1 VLATALLGAV
11 ASARLEAQAP
21 DSDCLAQAH
30 AAADVVSQR
39 LRQDELTD
47 ADWQATLV
55 GLHELYALEK
65 QCGASFGSDV
75 WRAYAAGLALAAN
88 SGHCDGLL
96 PEEALPLLQRLA
108 DDPRT
113 QRSFGVRRTVELS
126 LGVVLRH
133 EGRMLEARLRTAAS
147 IHFADSTPQWR
158 ASCWIE
164 LAQDQT
170 QLGEWGEAACAL
182 ESAETELRELAA
194 RPTTESVCDELEF
207 DLACARTRLEIVLGR
222 PDAAVAALH
231 RARELALLLDDDFTH
246 SQLLAREIDL
256 AYASDNDDL
265 LIARLEEER
274 AAGPLAPE
282 HAERLAFAYLDARA
296 DDELAQ
302 AHAAQLLSELASDA
316 LAPASLRASADV
328 GLGLFHRRRGD
339 LDAAARA
346 LARAAPRA
354 SDALEFELVAQ
365 LAALAVAK
373 GERGEALADELERL
387 RLNYDRALS
396 YWRSAPI
403 PPDGLGVMN
412 YRERRA
418 LVSELIRV
426 EHLVDP
432 THGPSRALARI
443 LSAEALGS
451 LARERGAQPVA
462 VERARQRLC
471 APGRGL
477 LLYVPGPERGYV
489 FTLDLAGVE
498 VHEVEGSPRWNKDQ
512 RELWRLLAQPPGR
525 GHHAERRRASY
536 DALIERLS
544 RALLPRGVQS
554 KLREWR
560 ELTLVGADMLG
571 YVPFECLRSEG
582 RELGLHWALCYAPSV
597 LLACDLAEHAL
608 VTPRFGLRLV
618 AAPHDTQHQERAAAP
633 RTIEW
638 DGTREQRLQEL
649 WSASV
654 RVSSG
659 ADATYA
665 ALLADAGADL
675 AVLEIL
681 AHGHYDPLHSP
692 PAAIALTPLG
702 KHSGMTYTSELA
714 QLRCPPIVALA
725 VCGAARG
732 PLRAGDAGAGHLG
745 GALVRSGARVALL
758 ATLDIEQAATEAL
771 LDATYRDLVL
781 HGTSTAEALRR
792 ARVSLA
798 ADARFADP
806 YYRSLVHCYGQGH
819 ESLVDARPPAAV
831 RARWEIGL
839 AVAATLAAAWLAF
852 SQRARRSLL
861 HVVRKP
867 RRGSTAD

>member
-1 VLATALLGAV
+1 
-11 ASARLEAQAP
+11 
-21 DSDCLAQAH
+21 LAQAQ
-30 AAADVVSQR
+30 AAADDVSQR
-39 LRQDELTD
+39 LRQDELTQ
-47 ADWQATLV
+47 ADWHATLAR
-55 GLHELYALEK
+55 LHELYALEK
-65 QCGASFGSDV
+65 MCGASFGSDV

-113 QRSFGVRRTVELS
+113 QRSFGVRKTVELS
-126 LGVVLRH
+126 LGVALRH
-133 EGRMLEARLRTAAS
+133 EGRMHEARLRTAAS
-147 IHFADSTPQWR
+147 IHFVDSTPQWR

-194 RPTTESVCDELEF
+194 RPTMDEECDELEF

-222 PDAAVAALH
+222 PDAAAAALH
-231 RARELALLLDDDFTH
+231 RARELAQALGDEFTR

-274 AAGPLAPE
+274 SAGPLAPE

-296 DDELAQ
+296 DDEEAQ
-302 AHAAQLLSELASDA
+302 TRAAQLLSELASDT
-316 LAPASLRASADV
+316 LAPASLRASAEV
-328 GLGLFHRRRGD
+328 GLGLFHRRRGE
-339 LDAAARA
+339 LDAAALA
-346 LARAAPRA
+346 LARSAPRA

-373 GERGEALADELERL
+373 GERGAALADELERL
-387 RLNYDRALS
+387 RLSYDRALS

-426 EHLVDP
+426 EQLVDS

-451 LARERGAQPVA
+451 LARERGAQPVD

-489 FTLDLAGVE
+489 FTVDLAGVE
-498 VHEVEGSPRWNKDQ
+498 VHEFEGSPRWNKEQ
-512 RELWRLLAQPPGR
+512 RELWRLLAQPPDR
-525 GHHAERRRASY
+525 EPQPERRRANY
-536 DALIERLS
+536 QVLIERLS
-544 RALLPRGVQS
+544 RALLPRAVQS

-560 ELTLVGADMLG
+560 ELTVVGVDMLG
-571 YVPFECLRSEG
+571 YVPFECLLSEG
-582 RELGLHWALCYAPSV
+582 RELGQGWALCYAPSV
-597 LLACDLAEHAL
+597 LLACELSENSLAA
-608 VTPRFGLRLV
+608 PRFGLRLV
-618 AAPHDTQHQERAAAP
+618 AAPHDAQHQVRGATRRP
-633 RTIEW
+633 IEW
-638 DGTREQRLQEL
+638 DGTREQRLKEL
-649 WSASV
+649 WSAAV

-659 ADATYA
+659 AAATYA
-665 ALLADAGADL
+665 ALLADTGADL

-692 PAAIALTPLG
+692 PAAIALTPHG
-702 KHSGMTYTSELA
+702 SHSGMAYTSELA
-714 QLRCPPIVALA
+714 RLHCPPIVALA

-745 GALVRSGARVALL
+745 GALVRGGARVALL
-758 ATLDIEQAATEAL
+758 ATLDIEQAATEEL
-771 LDATYRDLVL
+771 LDATYRELVR

-792 ARVSLA
+792 ARVALA
-798 ADARFADP
+798 ADERFADP
-806 YYRSLVHCYGQGH
+806 YYRSLVHCHGQGH
-819 ESLVDARPPAAV
+819 ELLVAARPPAGPHV
-831 RARWEIGL
+831 RWDLCL
-839 AVAATLAAAWLAF
+839 AVAATLAAAALAL
-852 SQRARRSLL
+852 SKRARHSIL
-861 HVVRKP
+861 HAGRKP
-867 RRGSTAD
+867 KRGSTAG

>member
-1 VLATALLGAV
+1 MGA
-11 ASARLEAQAP
+11 QGP
-21 DSDCLAQAH
+21 DCLSQAQT
-30 AAADVVSQR
+30 AADEVSQR
-39 LRQDELTD
+39 LQQKELTEP
-47 ADWQATLV
+47 DWLAVLAR
-55 GLHELYALEK
+55 LHELYVLEK
-65 QCGASFGSDV
+65 DCGASFGSDV

-88 SGHCDGLL
+88 SGFCDGLL
-96 PEEALPLLQRLA
+96 PEAALPLLQRLA

-113 QRSFGVRRTVELS
+113 QRSFGVRKTVELS
-126 LGVVLRH
+126 LGVALRH

-158 ASCWIE
+158 ASNWIE

-182 ESAETELRELAA
+182 ESAETELRALAA
-194 RPTTESVCDELEF
+194 LPATREDCDELEF

-231 RARELALLLDDDFTH
+231 RARELAQLLGDDFTR

-296 DDELAQ
+296 DDEQAQ
-302 AHAAQLLSELASDA
+302 ARAAQLLRELAGDA
-316 LAPASLRASADV
+316 LAPASLRASAEV
-328 GLGLFHRRRGD
+328 GLGLLHRRRGE

-346 LARAAPRA
+346 LALAAPRA

-373 GERGEALADELERL
+373 GERGAALADELDRL

-396 YWRSAPI
+396 FWRSAPI

-418 LVSELIRV
+418 LVSELIRA
-426 EHLVDP
+426 EQLVDP
-432 THGPSRALARI
+432 THGPTRALERI

-451 LARERGAQPVA
+451 LARERGARPVA

-498 VHEVEGSPRWNKDQ
+498 VHAIEGSPRWNKEQ
-512 RELWRLLAQPPGR
+512 RELWRLLAQPPEGEPQP
-525 GHHAERRRASY
+525 ERRRASY
-536 DALIERLS
+536 DALVERLS

-560 ELTLVGADMLG
+560 EFTLVGADMLG

-582 RELGLHWALCYAPSV
+582 RELGLEWALCYAPSV
-597 LLACDLAEHAL
+597 LLACELSEQELTA
-608 VTPRFGLRLV
+608 PKFGLRLV
-618 AAPHDTQHQERAAAP
+618 AAPLDAQDQGQTTRRA
-633 RTIEW
+633 IEW
-638 DGTREQRLQEL
+638 DGSRERKLKEL
-649 WSASV
+649 WSGTV

-659 ADATYA
+659 AAATYA
-665 ALLADAGADL
+665 ALLDDTGADL

-702 KHSGMTYTSELA
+702 EHSGRAYTSELA
-714 QLRCPPIVALA
+714 RLRCPPIVALA

-745 GALVRSGARVALL
+745 GALVRGGARVALL

-771 LDATYRDLVL
+771 LDATYRELVH

-792 ARVSLA
+792 ARVALA
-798 ADARFADP
+798 ADPLFADP
-806 YYRSLVHCYGQGH
+806 YYRSLVHCHGQGH
-819 ESLVDARPPAAV
+819 EALVEARRPVGGGV
-831 RARWEIGL
+831 RWDLAL
-839 AVAATLAAAWLAF
+839 AVGATLTAALLVLR
-852 SQRARRSLL
+852 QRAGRSLL
-861 HVVRKP
+861 HAARKP
-867 RRGSTAD
+867 RDGSARH